1 MSVAGSL
8 GEGWTLI
15 GGQMVLLH
23 QSERQPASAHAAPGA
38 AQAVLDLGDERSQA
52 ATAGL
57 ALLVPTVS

>member
-23 QSERQPASAHAAPGA
+23 QSERQPEAAHAAPGA